1 MKFTIIILRLVHNL
15 LYVTCLDVC
24 AVSAH
29 DEGSEDWWGVELASG
44 EDKSSMIFQ
53 FEIDLINVSG
63 LWILV
68 WKWMCAS

>member
-15 LYVTCLDVC
+15 LYVTCQDVC

-29 DEGSEDWWGVELASG
+29 DEGSEDWWGMELASG

-53 FEIDLINVSG
+53 FEIDL
-63 LWILV
+63 
-68 WKWMCAS
+68 